1 MTTYCISCW
10 AELTPVLARLGS
22 LRCQTCRDGLTE
34 RGPGASG
41 SRLLDPRSVSPF
53 ADTAGVKPGTL
64 TSNESYRCGAP
75 AAFSLLEVA

>member
-1 MTTYCISCW
+1 MTFYCYSCW
-10 AELTPVLARLGS
+10 CELDGEMSRLAS
-22 LRCQTCRDGLTE
+22 LLCRDCRDGLTE

-75 AAFSLLEVA
+75 AAFSLLEDA